1 MVYLRV
7 PETVERSVDL
17 TRRFYPVCVP
27 CQKGFVCMTEETWHM
42 VTESLN
48 RLDDDL
54 FNAEPELS
62 WKFISETG
70 SIFADVFL
78 VTEPGLVFIANL
90 DLFLRVLDNF
100 ALSCVIIPLDRD
112 MVSCIEHA
120 YEDDK
125 TKVDIIPDHFVC
137 LEEYL

>member
-1 MVYLRV
+1 MLYLKV
-7 PETVERSVDL
+7 PESVEESVDL

-27 CQKGFVCMTEETWHM
+27 CKKGFVCMTEETWHL

-48 RLDDDL
+48 RLDEDL
-54 FNAEPELS
+54 FNTETDLS

-90 DLFLRVLDNF
+90 DMFLRVLDNF

-112 MVSCIEHA
+112 MVYCIEHT
-120 YEDDK
+120 YQEEK
-125 TKVDIIPDHFVC
+125 TKIDTVPDHFVE
-137 LEEYL
+137 LDVYI